1 MDIQP
6 NEVESVKTI
15 GNLNGDEVKVV
26 KTYGG
31 FYVAVGKKKR
41 TSKKS
46 EALAA
51 GSHQALVAHQLGK
64 EYGSDFEP
72 AIFKSE
78 QDQLEKVES
87 KTEYLPS
94 DVIAKGVELYT
105 LSKGSKIDFVLYKR
119 GITLGHYVAEV
130 EDQALVI
137 KSANFNKEAMV
148 GNASDNSFRTAK
160 AMALAFKDTVHNLQL
175 KGVKKGY

>member
-31 FYVAVGKKKR
+31 FYVAVGKKKKS
-41 TSKKS
+41 SKKS

-72 AIFKSE
+72 AIFKNE
-78 QDQLEKVES
+78 HEQLEKVES
-87 KTEYLPS
+87 KTEYLPA
-94 DVIAKGVELYT
+94 DLIAKGVELYT
-105 LSKGSKIDFVLYKR
+105 LSKGSKVDFVLYKR
-119 GITLGHYVAEV
+119 GITLGHYEAEI
-130 EDQALVI
+130 ENQSLVV
-137 KSANFNKEAMV
+137 KSVSFNKEAMQ
-148 GNASDNSFRTAK
+148 GNASENSFKTAK
-160 AMALAFKDTVHNLQL
+160 AMALAFKDKVHTAKL

>member
-15 GNLNGDEVKVV
+15 GNLHGDEVKVV
-26 KTYGG
+26 KTFGG
-31 FYVAVGKKKR
+31 FYVAVGKKKKS
-41 TSKKS
+41 SKKS

-64 EYGSDFEP
+64 EYGADFEP

-78 QDQLEKVES
+78 SDQLEKVES

-94 DVIAKGVELYT
+94 EMIAKGCELYT
-105 LSKGSKIDFVLYKR
+105 LSKGSKVDFVLVKH
-119 GITLGHYVAEV
+119 GITLGEYNGEI
-130 EDQALVI
+130 EEKSLVI
-137 KSANFNKEAMV
+137 KSGGFTHKDAVNGNFK
-148 GNASDNSFRTAK
+148 TAK
-160 AMALAFKDTVHNLQL
+160 AMARALKDKVHELKL
-175 KGVKKGY
+175 KGIKRDY

>member
-31 FYVAVGKKKR
+31 FYVAVGKKKKN
-41 TSKKS
+41 SKKA

-64 EYGSDFEP
+64 EYGADFEP

-78 QDQLEKVES
+78 ADQLEKVES
-87 KTEYLPS
+87 KTDYLPA
-94 DVIAKGVELYT
+94 DMIAKGLELFT
-105 LSKGSKIDFVLYKR
+105 LSKNGKVDVVLYKR
-119 GITLGHYVAEV
+119 GLTLGQYTGEI
-130 EDQALVI
+130 ED
-137 KSANFNKEAMV
+137 KSLILKSHDFNKEVV
-148 GNASDNSFRTAK
+148 GNDFRIAK
-160 AMALAFKDTVHNLQL
+160 AFSRALKDKVHELAL
-175 KGVKKGY
+175 KGIKKDY

>member
-1 MDIQP
+1 MEIQP

-15 GNLNGDEVKVV
+15 GNLHGDEVKVV

-31 FYVAVGKKKR
+31 FYVAVGKKKKN
-41 TSKKS
+41 SKKS

-94 DVIAKGVELYT
+94 ELI
-105 LSKGSKIDFVLYKR
+105 SKGIELFTLTKGGKVDFVLYKR
-119 GITLGHYVAEV
+119 GITIGQYSGEVQDQSLVLTSGGFSHKDAVA
-130 EDQALVI
+130 
-137 KSANFNKEAMV
+137 
-148 GNASDNSFRTAK
+148 GSFKTAK
-160 AMALAFKDTVHNLQL
+160 AMARAVKDKVHDMNL

>member
-15 GNLNGDEVKVV
+15 GNLHGDEVKVV

-31 FYVAVGKKKR
+31 FYVAVGKKKK
-41 TSKKS
+41 SAKKA

-51 GSHQALVAHQLGK
+51 GSHQALVAHQLSK
-64 EYGSDFEP
+64 EYGSDYEP

-94 DVIAKGVELYT
+94 TLIAKGVELFT
-105 LSKGSKIDFVLYKR
+105 LSKGNKVDFVLYKR
-119 GITLGHYVAEV
+119 GITLGQYSGEI
-130 EDQALVI
+130 EDQALVL
-137 KSANFNKEAMV
+137 KSGGFDHKDAISETGK
-148 GNASDNSFRTAK
+148 TAK
-160 AMALAFKDTVHNLQL
+160 AMARALKDKVHELNL